1 VNVRSKESGKLAW
14 LRMPESARLKLVRQ
28 VKERLRQKVLEAKMW
43 RELLQVEDLTI
54 NGISIWKENSQPS
67 GFNIR
72 SKKKK

>member
-1 VNVRSKESGKLAW
+1 
-14 LRMPESARLKLVRQ
+14 MPESARFKLVKQ
-28 VKERLRQKVLEAKMW
+28 IKEKLRQRTLEAKVW